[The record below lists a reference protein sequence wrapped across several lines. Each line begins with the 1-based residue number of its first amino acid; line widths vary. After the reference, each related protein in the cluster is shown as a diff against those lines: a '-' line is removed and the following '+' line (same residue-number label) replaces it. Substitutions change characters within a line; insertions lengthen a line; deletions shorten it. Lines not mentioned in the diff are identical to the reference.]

1 MAGKISAYGK
11 SISEIISDYRKQDF
25 VNDQIQEIRL
35 GLEHGLDVTIYADR
49 EYFAVQ
55 MRQIRFGLE
64 EGLDVSLYNSKQFD
78 WFQMEEIRLGLKD
91 GIDAAVYADPKYPY
105 MVMRELRRALEDNI
119 HLEKYAAVGAD
130 MLHELHRA
138 ILDKQNIMPYIKQG
152 YVPEQL
158 SEIRRAMRQGCNI
171 DPYLNKLYRDVSIR
185 EITEGLKRGLDV
197 SVYANPEY
205 SWQQMREIRLGLEDR
220 VDVSVYAKELYSWQ
234 QMREIRIGLEKRLD
248 VEQYKSMMYS
258 ASDMKKI
265 RLRLEQEQKK
275 YVNFIKDS
283 HNDEIPRDIEEF
295 CRKMYGKLYRI
306 LVDTDKMKAYAY
318 VGNEAQA
325 PSQEVLREALKK
337 ANVVMGIDDV
347 IVEALSQGNI
357 RDELVVIARG
367 KAPAMGKNG
376 FYEEFIKNT
385 KDMGIRFAKDGSAE
399 LDASYMFTKV
409 KEGQKLLVYHNAEKG
424 ENGFTVTG
432 TTLEAIAGYELESI
446 TGRGF
451 KLLGDKRTYIAEQ
464 DGCAKYDGSE
474 LLISQLLEIE
484 EDASVMDDITFDGSV
499 HILGDVSGR
508 RVIKAKGDIVVEGFV
523 ESARLECEGCM
534 LLKKG
539 ANSATAK
546 LIAAKDIIGRFFE
559 NISLR
564 AANIYANYFFKCNL
578 YAVRSINTYG
588 KNGSISGGSIF
599 AGMVIESANIGNKN
613 GIMTQITMGYDN
625 KGEDIAAAEELKEVE
640 SQLVILNNAVEQYKK
655 NYPPEV
661 RNSMMVF
668 LKIEN
673 AVYTKETQKKKIL
686 ERIDRINKDKLE
698 CKQAYLKV
706 VGRLYEGTTVA
717 INNLTYSC
725 GDMMGVMLK
734 NDTGH
739 IKISHV

>member
-78 WFQMEEIRLGLKD
+78 WFQMEEIRLGIKD

-138 ILDKQNIMPYIKQG
+138 ILDKQNIMPYIRQG

-318 VGNEAQA
+318 VGSEAQA

-337 ANVVMGIDDV
+337 ANVIMGIDDV
-347 IVEALSQGNI
+347 IVEALSQGDI

-367 KAPAMGKNG
+367 KVPTMGKNG
-376 FYEEFIKNT
+376 FYEEFINDT
-385 KDMGIRFAKDGSAE
+385 KDMGIRFTKDGSAE
-399 LDASYMFTKV
+399 LDRSYLFTKV

-474 LLISQLLEIE
+474 LVVSPLLEIE

-523 ESARLECEGCM
+523 ESAQLECGGCM

-539 ANSATAK
+539 ANSATAN

-559 NISLR
+559 NISLK

-588 KNGSISGGSIF
+588 KNGSISGGNIF

-613 GIMTQITMGYDN
+613 GIITQITMGYDN

-706 VGRLYEGTTVA
+706 VGKLYEGTTVA